1 MVAALQPAALLHGHV
16 HPYGAPVRQDRL
28 GRTAVCNVTGWHL
41 LDLEPGVGLA
51 ELLPGRRDA

>member
-1 MVAALQPAALLHGHV
+1 V
-16 HPYGAPVRQDRL
+16 
-28 GRTAVCNVTGWHL
+28 VCNVTGWHL